1 MNILSIFIA
10 STKVYLL
17 LNSKQKSKTYE
28 FSFYPSF
35 QSSDD
40 LEFLITK
47 FLESIS
53 LSLDEV
59 NVLPITTIHN
69 LKIFGKAPRFISEE
83 LETFE
88 DFTYIY
94 FDNLTF
100 YSKQNISA
108 TSFGLSRRSDN
119 FISNRS
125 VYASGEFTGDVE
137 EIVYLSK
144 STSQNLKSPYRKVV
158 MGGDYF
164 SNAGIPNEYKMN
176 LLSEILSSGFYEIF
190 FDLKNEFPNYLNL
203 KNSTSIDFKPP
214 EFEKFIYLISSEK
227 DAQLLFKKEGSSKY
241 LEVGKDETFFL
252 HFNELESIQLDF
264 KGKET
269 SKGSLTLDP
278 EFAGVF
284 VDRRSFS
291 NKKENFGVESFRKVL
306 NSIDKNNDYSS
317 I

>member
-10 STKVYLL
+10 STKVYLSL
-17 LNSKQKSKTYE
+17 SSKQNSKCYN

-35 QSSDD
+35 QNASD

-53 LSLDEV
+53 LSLEDV

-69 LKIFGKAPRFISEE
+69 LKIFSKAPRFISEE

-125 VYASGEFTGDVE
+125 VYASEEFTGDVE

-144 STSQNLKSPYRKVV
+144 STTQNLKSPHRKIVI
-158 MGGDYF
+158 GGDYF
-164 SNAGIPNEYKMN
+164 SSPEIPNEYKMN

-203 KNSTSIDFKPP
+203 KNSTSIEIKLP
-214 EFEKFIYLISSEK
+214 EFEKFIYLISSER
-227 DAQLLFKKEGSSKY
+227 DIQLLFKKEGSLKY
-241 LEVGKDETFFL
+241 LEMVKEETYFL

-264 KGKET
+264 KGKEI

-284 VDRRSFS
+284 IDRRTFS
-291 NKKENFGVESFRKVL
+291 SKKENFGVESFRKVL

-317 I
+317 L